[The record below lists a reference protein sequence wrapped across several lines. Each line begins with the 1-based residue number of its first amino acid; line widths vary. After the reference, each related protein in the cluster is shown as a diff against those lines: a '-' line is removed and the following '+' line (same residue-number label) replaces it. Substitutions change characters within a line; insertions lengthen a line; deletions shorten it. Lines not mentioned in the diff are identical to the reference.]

1 MPWKRII
8 TDNSTLE
15 GADPNT
21 PAHMIYTFRY
31 EGDHL
36 KIWVSE
42 RHHEG
47 WVKFFMSCP
56 QIGVFEDLLGVSV
69 NLGRRSAISRA
80 LNIVSSELS
89 SRSLDYI
96 KDLDRAFVELG
107 ER

>member
-21 PAHMIYTFRY
+21 EKYVIRTFRY
-31 EGDHL
+31 EGPHL
-36 KIWVSE
+36 TIWVSE
-42 RHHEG
+42 RDHDG

-56 QIGVFEDLLGVSV
+56 KVGLFDDLIGVKR
-69 NLGRRSAISRA
+69 NLGRRLALERA

-89 SRSLDYI
+89 SRDLDLI
-96 KDLDRAFVELG
+96 KDLDKALGELG
-107 ER
+107 IR